1 MGNLFSLKGKQVTR
15 IEPVTFS
22 ELNMIEKYRSAF
34 QLGELTSFELSIRK
48 LNEFLQVNDA

>member
-1 MGNLFSLKGKQVTR
+1 MFSLKGKQVTR